1 MSNKDSE
8 FFNAINEAT
17 AARREVAEM
26 KKREK
31 ASIEYIKAVQKEL
44 RKEKARDR
52 LYMAA
57 VVVCL
62 MCGLFCSYRIGIIPL
77 NLTVPAEV
85 ACFGLA
91 FGCVVDAVRLF
102 KGGKRK

>member
-1 MSNKDSE
+1 MPNNDTE
-8 FFNAINEAT
+8 FFGAINEAT
-17 AARREVAEM
+17 AARREAAEA

-31 ASIEYIKAVQKEL
+31 AAIEYIKAVQKEL

-52 LYMAA
+52 MYMAA
-57 VVVCL
+57 VIGCL

-77 NLTVPAEV
+77 TLTVPAEI

-102 KGGKRK
+102 KGGKRT

>member
-1 MSNKDSE
+1 MPNNDSE
-8 FFNAINEAT
+8 FFGAINEAT
-17 AARREVAEM
+17 AARREATEA

-31 ASIEYIKAVQKEL
+31 ATIEHIKAVQKEL
-44 RKEKARDR
+44 RKDKARDR

-77 NLTVPAEV
+77 ALTVPAEI
-85 ACFGLA
+85 ACTGLA

>member
-1 MSNKDSE
+1 MPNNDSE
-8 FFNAINEAT
+8 FFSAINEAT
-17 AARREVAEM
+17 AARREAAEA

-31 ASIEYIKAVQKEL
+31 AAIEYIKAVQKEL

-57 VVVCL
+57 VIGCL
-62 MCGLFCSYRIGIIPL
+62 MCGLFCSFRIGIIPL
-77 NLTVPAEV
+77 TLTVPAEI

>member
-1 MSNKDSE
+1 MGNKDSE

-57 VVVCL
+57 VIGCL

>member
-1 MSNKDSE
+1 MTNRDSE

-31 ASIEYIKAVQKEL
+31 AAIEYIKAVQKEL
-44 RKEKARDR
+44 RKEKACDR
-52 LYMAA
+52 LYMGA
-57 VVVCL
+57 VLAML
-62 MCGLFCSYRIGIIPL
+62 MCGLFLSYRIGIIPL
-77 NLTVPAEV
+77 SLTVPAEI
-85 ACFGLA
+85 ACFGLT
-91 FGCVVDAVRLF
+91 FGCVVDAIRLF

>member
-1 MSNKDSE
+1 MPNKDSE
-8 FFNAINEAT
+8 FFSVINEAT
-17 AARREVAEM
+17 AARREAAELR
-26 KKREK
+26 KKEK
-31 ASIEYIKAVQKEL
+31 AAIEYMKAAYREM

-77 NLTVPAEV
+77 TLTVPAEV

-102 KGGKRK
+102 KGGKR

>member
-1 MSNKDSE
+1 MK
-8 FFNAINEAT
+8 
-17 AARREVAEM
+17 AAYREM
-26 KKREK
+26 
-31 ASIEYIKAVQKEL
+31 

-77 NLTVPAEV
+77 TLTVPAEI